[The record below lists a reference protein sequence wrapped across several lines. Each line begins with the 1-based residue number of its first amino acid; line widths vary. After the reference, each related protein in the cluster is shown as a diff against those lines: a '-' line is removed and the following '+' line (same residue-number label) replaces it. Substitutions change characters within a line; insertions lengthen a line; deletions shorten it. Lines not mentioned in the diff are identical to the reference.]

1 MADEN
6 IDSGMTVGLEEEIM
20 ADLTAELSIAD
31 PKFNPALLLP
41 KVRNAMREV
50 KRARGYPESYTSEQI
65 ETDMYNYYS
74 NIRNIALYDYNQIG
88 NEFSS
93 SSSENSVGVHWI
105 DRNKLFAGIYAFVK
119 VL

>member
-1 MADEN
+1 MADE

-31 PKFNPALLLP
+31 QNFNPSLLLP

-50 KRARGYPESYTSEQI
+50 KRARGYPTNYTAEQI
-65 ETDMYNYYS
+65 EADMYNYYS
-74 NIRNIALYDYNQIG
+74 NIRNISMYDYNQIG
-88 NEFSS
+88 NEFSTS
-93 SSSENSVGVHWI
+93 TSENSVGVHWM
-105 DRNKLFAGIYAFVK
+105 DRNKLFAGICAFVK

>member
-20 ADLTAELSIAD
+20 ADLTAELSAAD
-31 PKFNPALLLP
+31 PNFNQALLLP

-50 KRARGYPESYTSEQI
+50 RRARNYPTNYNDVQI
-65 ETDMYNYYS
+65 EADMYNYYS

-88 NEFSS
+88 NEFSTS
-93 SSSENSVGVHWI
+93 ASENSVGVHWM
-105 DRNKLFAGIYAFVK
+105 DRNKLFVGICAFVK

>member
-1 MADEN
+1 MADE

-20 ADLTAELSIAD
+20 ADLTAELSLTD
-31 PKFNPALLLP
+31 PNFSAALLLP

-50 KRARGYPESYTSEQI
+50 KRARNYPASYTAEQI
-65 ETDMYNYYS
+65 EEDMYNYFS

-88 NEFSS
+88 NEFSTS
-93 SSSENSVGVHWI
+93 TSENSVGVHWV
-105 DRNKLFAGIYAFVK
+105 DRNKLFAGICAFVK

>member
-1 MADEN
+1 MADK

-20 ADLTAELSIAD
+20 ADLTAELSLTD
-31 PKFNPALLLP
+31 PNFSAALLLP

-50 KRARGYPESYTSEQI
+50 KRARNYPASYTSEQI
-65 ETDMYNYYS
+65 EADMYNYFS

-88 NEFSS
+88 GEFST
-93 SSSENSVGVHWI
+93 SSSENSVGIHWV

-119 VL
+119 IL

>member
-1 MADEN
+1 MAGE

-20 ADLTAELSIAD
+20 ADLTAELSLTD
-31 PKFNPALLLP
+31 PNFSIALLLP

-50 KRARGYPESYTSEQI
+50 KRARNYPTSYTSEQI
-65 ETDMYNYYS
+65 EADMYDYYS

-88 NEFSS
+88 GEFQTSS
-93 SSSENSVGVHWI
+93 NENSNSRHWM
-105 DRNKLFAGIYAFVK
+105 DRNKLFAGICSFAK

>member
-1 MADEN
+1 MADE

-20 ADLTAELSIAD
+20 ADLSAELSLTD
-31 PKFNPALLLP
+31 PNFSIPLLLP

-50 KRARGYPESYTSEQI
+50 KRARNYPASYTAEQI
-65 ETDMYNYYS
+65 EADMYNYFS

-88 NEFSS
+88 GEFQTSS
-93 SSSENSVGVHWI
+93 NENSNSRHWM
-105 DRNKLFAGIYAFVK
+105 DRNKLFAGICAFVK

>member
-1 MADEN
+1 MADE

-20 ADLTAELSIAD
+20 ADLTAELSLTD
-31 PKFNPALLLP
+31 PNFSTALLLP

-50 KRARGYPESYTSEQI
+50 KRARNYPASYTAEQI
-65 ETDMYNYYS
+65 ESDMWNYFS
-74 NIRNIALYDYNQIG
+74 NVRNIALYDYNQIG

-93 SSSENSVGVHWI
+93 SVSENSVGVHWV
-105 DRNKLFAGIYAFVK
+105 DRNKLFAGICAFVK

>member
-1 MADEN
+1 MAGE

-20 ADLTAELSIAD
+20 ADLTAELSLTD
-31 PKFNPALLLP
+31 PNFSAALLLP

-50 KRARGYPESYTSEQI
+50 KRARNYPESYTDAQI
-65 ETDMYNYYS
+65 EADMYNYYS

-88 NEFSS
+88 AEWQKSIGENGTSRTFVDRKSLFS
-93 SSSENSVGVHWI
+93 
-105 DRNKLFAGIYAFVK
+105 GICAFVK

>member
-1 MADEN
+1 MADE

-20 ADLTAELSIAD
+20 ADLTAELSLTD
-31 PKFNPALLLP
+31 PNFSAALLLP

-50 KRARGYPESYTSEQI
+50 RRARNYPTSYTDTQI
-65 ETDMYNYYS
+65 EADMYNYFS

-88 NEFSS
+88 GEFQT
-93 SSSENSVGVHWI
+93 SSSENSTSRHWME
-105 DRNKLFAGIYAFVK
+105 RNKLFAGICAFVK